1 LFSYGLVSSL
11 VSCPLVEAFDVTDA
25 KAECAEMPLAPT
37 PPTDEERNFYY
48 FGLPSKPRLLA
59 RSSVFTWSPQFKTG
73 FQTRKVLKNVGDHPI
88 VERYNE
94 KVREEIIGELGDMC
108 WNAID
113 VVRIGYDIEG
123 SAHYPIILWIS
134 VQPNSTTWASAHQTA
149 INC

>member
-1 LFSYGLVSSL
+1 
-11 VSCPLVEAFDVTDA
+11 
-25 KAECAEMPLAPT
+25 
-37 PPTDEERNFYY
+37 
-48 FGLPSKPRLLA
+48 
-59 RSSVFTWSPQFKTG
+59 VFTWSPQFETG

-134 VQPNSTTWASAHQTA
+134 VQPNSTTASAHQTA
-149 INC
+149 VNCTTILQKHDIHDVECEMREAEIFDLAGPRLLRFELEDSCLDQ